1 MRGDVPSYAFF
12 LQDIVTVVDS
22 LSTILTLFGGIGKVA
37 GSGVLWKMMFG
48 FLGSSTEIDADQD
61 VSPLSEEAVQV
72 YKPVSSAFKFSI
84 FNDPVPLIEILGS
97 YWSSEMG
104 STFFI
109 QVIVGEGS
117 PLASQGR
124 MASVLIGKVW
134 LAGPT

>member
-1 MRGDVPSYAFF
+1 
-12 LQDIVTVVDS
+12 
-22 LSTILTLFGGIGKVA
+22 
-37 GSGVLWKMMFG
+37 MMFG
-48 FLGSSTEIDADQD
+48 FLGSSTDIDADQD

-72 YKPVSSAFKFSI
+72 YNPVSSAFKFSI

-97 YWSSEMG
+97 YWSSEIG

-109 QVIVGEGS
+109 HVMVGVGS

>member
-84 FNDPVPLIEILGS
+84 FKDPVPLIEILGS
-97 YWSSEMG
+97 YWSSEIG

-109 QVIVGEGS
+109 HVMVGAGS

>member
-97 YWSSEMG
+97 YWSSEIG

>member
-1 MRGDVPSYAFF
+1 MLRFTA
-12 LQDIVTVVDS
+12 
-22 LSTILTLFGGIGKVA
+22 
-37 GSGVLWKMMFG
+37 VL
-48 FLGSSTEIDADQD
+48 
-61 VSPLSEEAVQV
+61 
-72 YKPVSSAFKFSI
+72 SSAFKFSI

-97 YWSSEMG
+97 YWSSEIG

>member
-1 MRGDVPSYAFF
+1 
-12 LQDIVTVVDS
+12 
-22 LSTILTLFGGIGKVA
+22 
-37 GSGVLWKMMFG
+37 MMFG

-61 VSPLSEEAVQV
+61 VSPLSEDAVQV
-72 YKPVSSAFKFSI
+72 YKPVSSAFRFSI

-97 YWSSEMG
+97 YWSSEIG

>member
-72 YKPVSSAFKFSI
+72 YNPVSSAFKFSI

-97 YWSSEMG
+97 YWSSEIG

-124 MASVLIGKVW
+124 MARVLIGKVW